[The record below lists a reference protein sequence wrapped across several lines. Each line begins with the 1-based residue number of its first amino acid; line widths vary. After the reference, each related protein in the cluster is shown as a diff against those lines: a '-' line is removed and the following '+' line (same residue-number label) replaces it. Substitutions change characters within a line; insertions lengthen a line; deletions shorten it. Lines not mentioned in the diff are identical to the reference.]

1 MSIVDTFCVDIKLKQ
16 GILRKSV
23 YKFNRKYNEL
33 CIEKLN
39 KQHFVV
45 ALAANVIVTEY
56 LIE

>member
-1 MSIVDTFCVDIKLKQ
+1 MFCVDIKLKH

-45 ALAANVIVTEY
+45 IKVALAANVIVTEY